1 MDDYFITEV
10 EKKVEDSET
19 GTALSSLLRRKK
31 RVTKMV
37 MEYCFEP
44 EMEED
49 YKTIMLKALK
59 KTQVNV
65 FIFRL
70 VPTLTTVH

>member
-1 MDDYFITEV
+1 MTEV

-19 GTALSSLLRRKK
+19 GTALSSLLISKK
-31 RVTKMV
+31 RFTKKV
-37 MEYCFEP
+37 MEYCYEP

-49 YKTIMLKALK
+49 YRASMLKSFK

-65 FIFRL
+65 FIFRA
-70 VPTLTTVH
+70 VPALQTVH